1 MRTLFL
7 VSLCL
12 PAGSGVSCVHRS
24 ISAILSCV
32 DLSCAASR
40 QTIVVCPSRGASV
53 SICLSPSVPW
63 EGSLRERG
71 CGCMWWVGVD
81 IRGVR
86 VSGGASGFKG
96 QSASIFC
103 TDIQHSFPQVVSS
116 SQLPPWVDWGS
127 ALPFFISTPP
137 AFPLFP
143 PIYKSGPPSSPH
155 THLVAT

>member
-143 PIYKSGPPSSPH
+143 PIYKSGPPAHP
-155 THLVAT
+155 TPTL